1 VTGWTGKKKETE
13 QETERERAG
22 QLLFAEL
29 LTKTVNVWWRAPGT
43 CGNRAGALAKTS
55 FFTECDSGVF
65 RSILIYFDHFD
76 LFRSILILASKS
88 SKHFDRAPAILIC
101 FNVCT
106 RLKSQK

>member
-1 VTGWTGKKKETE
+1 VTEIENFQKLTHLNQFSRQKHTHARVWVILP
-13 QETERERAG
+13 
-22 QLLFAEL
+22 QL
-29 LTKTVNVWWRAPGT
+29 PGT
-43 CGNRAGALAKTS
+43 WGNRAGVLAKTS